1 MKIHNQPIYSF
12 VNKRDWEGGF
22 TFKSVVLKCKDNHLL
37 FSIYFILPIRDDLLI
52 SFPHNE
58 FNRFIHQVF

>member
-12 VNKRDWEGGF
+12 VNKRGLGSF
-22 TFKSVVLKCKDNHLL
+22 TFKSGFLNYKDNHLL
-37 FSIYFILPIRDDLLI
+37 FSIYFIFPIRNDLLF
-52 SFPHNE
+52 SLPHNE